1 LIRTPIFQGSKSL
14 YLFIFMSSSIVSVII
29 PTFNRK
35 TLLRA
40 LGSALQQSIGLK
52 SVEVIVVNDFSTDNT
67 RELMEGLVSAFPQN
81 IKLINNLKN
90 SGPGNSRNAGIDA
103 AKGDYLLFL
112 DSDDFLTQNS
122 LEKMVLCAEENLSDI
137 VLGKKNNLDGT
148 THAPGSTAKTV
159 LKASIYNAPLM
170 HTIGPASKLFRSEF
184 IRKNNIRFSE
194 NRKWGEDQ
202 PFVIKSY
209 FTASNI
215 SILAD
220 DIYLYLDSDEL
231 SLTRVVNNYLDRVVT
246 TAEVCSI
253 IKEYS
258 NKNMDTSGVVAHVF
272 CANLLP
278 VISSLVVEPD
288 IDARLFQ
295 SVKTLLESYFTKNV
309 ILRLTPQ
316 LRNAFEPLIEYID
329 SRSS

>member
-1 LIRTPIFQGSKSL
+1 
-14 YLFIFMSSSIVSVII
+14 MSSSIVSVII

-122 LEKMVLCAEENLSDI
+122 LEKMVLCAKENLSDI

-215 SILAD
+215 P
-220 DIYLYLDSDEL
+220 YLQ
-231 SLTRVVNNYLDRVVT
+231 T
-246 TAEVCSI
+246 TF
-253 IKEYS
+253 
-258 NKNMDTSGVVAHVF
+258 TS
-272 CANLLP
+272 
-278 VISSLVVEPD
+278 
-288 IDARLFQ
+288 
-295 SVKTLLESYFTKNV
+295 T
-309 ILRLTPQ
+309 LTPM
-316 LRNAFEPLIEYID
+316 N
-329 SRSS
+329 